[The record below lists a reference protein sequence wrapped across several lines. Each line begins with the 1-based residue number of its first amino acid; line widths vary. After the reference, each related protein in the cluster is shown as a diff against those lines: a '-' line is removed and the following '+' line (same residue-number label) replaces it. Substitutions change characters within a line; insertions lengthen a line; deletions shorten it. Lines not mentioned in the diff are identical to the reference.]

1 MSAGSLGGI
10 MSDIIQ
16 KTSDFLTKWGIDPE
30 TVSMEPL
37 LDSFL
42 KAMGQ
47 GLEGNEESS
56 LKMIPTY
63 TEVVS
68 TLAVGE
74 PVIVLDA
81 GGTNFR
87 TCLVTFC
94 EDGTPRIEDFR
105 KVSMPGVKEE
115 VSEQQ
120 FFSTFADEVERL
132 IDKSDKIG
140 FCFSYAAAI
149 TPDHDGI
156 PLVFSKEIKAP
167 QVIGKKVGAS
177 LLAELARRGY
187 DVSKK
192 KVAVLNDTVATLL
205 AGQSVKSEV
214 PYSAYVGFILGTG
227 TNTAYV
233 EKNAAI
239 KKISI
244 QDDRSQIINIESGNF
259 DFCPSEL
266 DRQFFNATKHP
277 EQYHLEK
284 MISGAYLGPL
294 STMLIEKA
302 IEEGILSTTF
312 AQRFS
317 KLGGI
322 NTTVMSH
329 YLEMPFNKEYALVA
343 CCEGNEDDAKALWL
357 IIDTLIARAGKM
369 TAANLAATVLKGGCG
384 TDPRRPVCINAD
396 GTTYYKTEYLKKY
409 TEYYL
414 HRYLTLRYKR
424 YYRFVRIDD
433 SPTIGAAI
441 AGLSL

>member
-1 MSAGSLGGI
+1 
-10 MSDIIQ
+10 MSDCVQ
-16 KTSDFLTKWGIDPE
+16 NTTAFLSKWGIEAASIDMKSLLATFLSE
-30 TVSMEPL
+30 ME
-37 LDSFL
+37 
-42 KAMGQ
+42 K
-47 GLEGNEESS
+47 GLENESGSS

-68 TLAVGE
+68 GLAKGE

-87 TCLVTFC
+87 TCLVTFD
-94 EDGTPRIEDFR
+94 EQGLAHIEDFR

-115 VSEQQ
+115 VTAQQ

-149 TPDHDGI
+149 TEDHDGI

-167 QVIGKKVGAS
+167 EVIGKKVGAS
-177 LLAELARRGY
+177 LLSELARRGY

-205 AGQSVKSEV
+205 AGQGAPSDTD
-214 PYSAYVGFILGTG
+214 YSGYIGFILGTG

-233 EKNAAI
+233 ERNSN
-239 KKISI
+239 ISKLGLS
-244 QDDRSQIINIESGNF
+244 DGKSQIINIESGNF
-259 DFCPSEL
+259 DFCPGRL
-266 DRQFFNATKHP
+266 DREYFDSTKHP

-294 STMLIEKA
+294 STLVIQKA
-302 IEEGILSTTF
+302 IAEGVLSSTF
-312 AQRFS
+312 AKRFAQ
-317 KLGGI
+317 LGTV
-322 NTTVMSH
+322 NTTVMSN
-329 YLEMPFNKEYALVA
+329 YLEMPFNSNYALVA
-343 CCEGNEDDAKALWL
+343 CCEGNEDDAIALWM
-357 IIDTLIARAGKM
+357 IIDAVIARAAKL
-369 TAANLAATVLKGGCG
+369 TAANLAATVIKSGAG
-384 TDPRRPVCINAD
+384 TDPRKPVCINAD
-396 GTTYYKTEYLKKY
+396 GTTFYKTEYLKKY

-414 HRYLTLRYKR
+414 HTYLQLEHKR

>member
-1 MSAGSLGGI
+1 
-10 MSDIIQ
+10 MSDCVQ
-16 KTSDFLTKWGIDPE
+16 NTTAFLSKWGIEAASIDMKALLATFLSE
-30 TVSMEPL
+30 ME
-37 LDSFL
+37 S
-42 KAMGQ
+42 
-47 GLEGNEESS
+47 GLEKESGSS

-68 TLAVGE
+68 GLAKGE

-87 TCLVTFC
+87 TCLVTFD
-94 EDGTPRIEDFR
+94 EQGLAHIEDFR

-115 VSEQQ
+115 VTAQQ

-149 TPDHDGI
+149 TEDHDGI

-167 QVIGKKVGAS
+167 EVIGKKVGAS
-177 LLAELARRGY
+177 LLSELARRGY

-205 AGQSVKSEV
+205 AGQGAPSDTA
-214 PYSAYVGFILGTG
+214 YSGYIGFILGTG

-233 EKNAAI
+233 ERNSN
-239 KKISI
+239 ISKLGLF
-244 QDDRSQIINIESGNF
+244 DGKSQIINIESGNF
-259 DFCPSEL
+259 DFCPGRL
-266 DRQFFNATKHP
+266 DREYFDSTKHP

-294 STMLIEKA
+294 STLVIQKA
-302 IEEGILSTTF
+302 IAEGVLSSTF
-312 AQRFS
+312 AKRFAQ
-317 KLGGI
+317 LGTV
-322 NTTVMSH
+322 NTTVMSN
-329 YLEMPFNKEYALVA
+329 YLEMPFNSNYALVA
-343 CCEGNEDDAKALWL
+343 CCEGNEDDAIALWM
-357 IIDTLIARAGKM
+357 IIDAVIARAAKL
-369 TAANLAATVLKGGCG
+369 TAANLAATVIKSGAG
-384 TDPRRPVCINAD
+384 TDPRKPVCINAD
-396 GTTYYKTEYLKKY
+396 GTTFYKTEYLKKY

-414 HRYLTLRYKR
+414 HTYLQLEHKR

>member
-1 MSAGSLGGI
+1 MKALLA
-10 MSDIIQ
+10 
-16 KTSDFLTKWGIDPE
+16 TFLSE
-30 TVSMEPL
+30 ME
-37 LDSFL
+37 
-42 KAMGQ
+42 K
-47 GLEGNEESS
+47 GLEAESTSS

-68 TLAVGE
+68 TIAKGE
-74 PVIVLDA
+74 SVIVLDA

-87 TCLVTFC
+87 TCLVTFD
-94 EDGTPRIEDFR
+94 EQGNAHIEDFK

-115 VSEQQ
+115 VSAQK

-149 TPDHDGI
+149 TADHDGI

-167 QVIGKKVGAS
+167 EVIGKKVGAS
-177 LLAELARRGY
+177 LLAELERRGY
-187 DVSKK
+187 DVTNK

-205 AGQSVKSEV
+205 AGQSAASDI
-214 PYSAYVGFILGTG
+214 PYSGYIGFILGTG

-233 EKNAAI
+233 ERNSNIAKLGLFDG
-239 KKISI
+239 K
-244 QDDRSQIINIESGNF
+244 SQIINIESGNF
-259 DFCPSEL
+259 DYCPSKL
-266 DRQFFNATKHP
+266 DREYFDSTKQP

-294 STMLIEKA
+294 STLVIQKA
-302 IEEGILSTTF
+302 IADGILSATF
-312 AQRFS
+312 AKRFAQ
-317 KLGGI
+317 LGTV
-322 NTTVMSH
+322 NTTVMSN
-329 YLEMPFNKEYALVA
+329 YLEMPLNKEYALVA
-343 CCEGNEDDAKALWL
+343 CCEGNEDDAIALWM
-357 IIDTLIARAGKM
+357 IIDAVIARAAKL
-369 TAANLAATVLKGGCG
+369 TAANLAATVIKSGAG

-396 GTTYYKTEYLKKY
+396 GTTFYKTEYLKKY

-414 HRYLTLRYKR
+414 HTYLQLEYKR

>member
-1 MSAGSLGGI
+1 
-10 MSDIIQ
+10 MSDCVQ
-16 KTSDFLTKWGIDPE
+16 NTTAFLSKWGIEAASIDMKSLLATFLSE
-30 TVSMEPL
+30 ME
-37 LDSFL
+37 
-42 KAMGQ
+42 K
-47 GLEGNEESS
+47 GLENESGSS

-68 TLAVGE
+68 GLAKGE

-87 TCLVTFC
+87 TCLVTFD
-94 EDGTPRIEDFR
+94 EQGLAHIEDFR

-115 VSEQQ
+115 VTAQQ

-149 TPDHDGI
+149 TEDHDGI

-167 QVIGKKVGAS
+167 EVIGKKVGAS
-177 LLAELARRGY
+177 LLSELARRGY

-205 AGQSVKSEV
+205 AGQGAPSDTD
-214 PYSAYVGFILGTG
+214 YSGYIGFILGTG

-233 EKNAAI
+233 ERNSN
-239 KKISI
+239 ISKLGLF
-244 QDDRSQIINIESGNF
+244 DGKSQIINIESGNF
-259 DFCPSEL
+259 DFCPGRL
-266 DRQFFNATKHP
+266 DREYFDSTKHP

-294 STMLIEKA
+294 STLVIQKA
-302 IEEGILSTTF
+302 IAEGVLSSTF
-312 AQRFS
+312 AKRFAQ
-317 KLGGI
+317 LGTVS
-322 NTTVMSH
+322 TTVMSN
-329 YLEMPFNKEYALVA
+329 YLEMPFNSNYALVA
-343 CCEGNEDDAKALWL
+343 CCEGNEDDAIALWM
-357 IIDTLIARAGKM
+357 IIDAVIARAAKL
-369 TAANLAATVLKGGCG
+369 TAANLAATVIKSGAG
-384 TDPRRPVCINAD
+384 TDPRKPVCINAD
-396 GTTYYKTEYLKKY
+396 GTTFYKTEYLKKY

-414 HRYLTLRYKR
+414 HTYLQLEHKR